1 MGPGRRAPAGS
12 VGALAAVRVGR
23 EAVAE
28 LPAGMLEAGAV
39 TPAET
44 ATATA
49 SPPARVAVAVSQWAP
64 ASQEALATQW
74 ALGAE
79 PH

>member
-1 MGPGRRAPAGS
+1 
-12 VGALAAVRVGR
+12 VGALAAVVGR

-28 LPAGMLEAGAV
+28 LPAGMLEAGAA
-39 TPAET
+39 TPA

-49 SPPARVAVAVSQWAP
+49 SPPAKVAVAVSQWAP